1 MFVCLFVTMRP
12 AGTRCICELYWHNFT
27 SYNNNSFTRSTLL
40 TGLSQNP
47 RGIPQPRITLTSQAQ
62 GTKILL
68 TTCQTSSPVEVWHM
82 RVLFFKCNRSK
93 TVFHNLKK
101 VKIAKKKFENR
112 SSLANFCQFLAH
124 FMNKNHIFKKVGRGG
139 RESTCSGVLKT
150 SCCGFFVQQN

>member
-1 MFVCLFVTMRP
+1 MRP
-12 AGTRCICELYWHNFT
+12 AGTRCICEFYWHNFT

-82 RVLFFKCNRSK
+82 RVLAHQWKLEPLYTRELNHFVCLRFLRFGENEIFGAKLQTSYFPKLIKK
-93 TVFHNLKK
+93 TVGVQSTVCGMFQCSYYYAMSFFGR
-101 VKIAKKKFENR
+101 KITF
-112 SSLANFCQFLAH
+112 
-124 FMNKNHIFKKVGRGG
+124 
-139 RESTCSGVLKT
+139 
-150 SCCGFFVQQN
+150 